1 MYLTSDNG
9 PPFQSHEF
17 SRYMTALGIEH
28 TTSTPLW
35 PQGNAEAEAFMKP
48 LGKAIKTAH
57 AERRPWQQELA
68 KFLLNYRQT
77 PHSTTGVPPAQLLFN
92 RATRGKLPSMSKE
105 YKLTDRHNEARENEE
120 RKKTKGRNYADTR
133 RRTRHSKIEVG
144 DRVLV
149 KQTRHNKLSTN
160 FSTTPYT
167 VVKVTGSRVVA
178 ENNHHRI
185 TRNLSFFRRI
195 PEDILTTD
203 DEEDSIP
210 DTRGVADTTP
220 MQENQPVRRSTRNR
234 RPAERYGQP
243 IDSSIIR

>member
-1 MYLTSDNG
+1 MAV
-9 PPFQSHEF
+9 
-17 SRYMTALGIEH
+17 R
-28 TTSTPLW
+28 
-35 PQGNAEAEAFMKP
+35 KP

-57 AERRPWQQELA
+57 AERRTRQQELA
-68 KFLLNYRQT
+68 KFLLNYSQT

-92 RATRGKLPSMSKE
+92 RVTRGKLPSMSKE

-149 KQTRHNKLSTN
+149 KQTRHNKLSTT

-167 VVKVTGSRVVA
+167 VVKITGSRVVA

-203 DEEDSIP
+203 DEDDSIP

>member
-1 MYLTSDNG
+1 MQLTSDNG

-28 TTSTPLW
+28 TTSTPFW
-35 PQGNAEAEAFMKP
+35 PQGNAKAEAFMKP
-48 LGKAIKTAH
+48 FGKAIKTAH

-77 PHSTTGVPPAQLLFN
+77 PHSTTGLPPAQLLFN
-92 RATRGKLPSMSKE
+92 RATRGKLPSLSKE
-105 YKLTDRHNEARENEE
+105 FILTDHHNEARENEE

-160 FSTTPYT
+160 FITNC
-167 VVKVTGSRVVA
+167 R
-178 ENNHHRI
+178 HHI
-185 TRNLSFFRRI
+185 IQLQK
-195 PEDILTTD
+195 L
-203 DEEDSIP
+203 
-210 DTRGVADTTP
+210 
-220 MQENQPVRRSTRNR
+220 PVLK
-234 RPAERYGQP
+234 
-243 IDSSIIR
+243 